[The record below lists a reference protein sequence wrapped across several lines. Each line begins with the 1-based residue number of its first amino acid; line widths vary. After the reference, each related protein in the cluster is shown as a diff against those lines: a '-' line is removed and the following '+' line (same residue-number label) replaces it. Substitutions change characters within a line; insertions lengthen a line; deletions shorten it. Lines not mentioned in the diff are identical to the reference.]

1 MGEQGALGIG
11 EMGNDE
17 VGNGDVGNGDMGNDE
32 VGNGYVG
39 NGHVDPNHGRFWTCS
54 HCNIINQ
61 PAQIRQIGYRSAVAV
76 LSPIVLTAADI
87 MRHADIRHRHRAEVG
102 RALQ

>member
-17 VGNGDVGNGDMGNDE
+17 VGNGDVGNGDMRNDE

-39 NGHVDPNHGRFWTCS
+39 NGHVDPNQTGKGFKNRPVESQFGARGNYAHGAP
-54 HCNIINQ
+54 I
-61 PAQIRQIGYRSAVAV
+61 P
-76 LSPIVLTAADI
+76 LSPCRLPRPRIKHPLSSVVFRKILKFI
-87 MRHADIRHRHRAEVG
+87 QQG
-102 RALQ
+102 

>member
-39 NGHVDPNHGRFWTCS
+39 NGHDLVFLITLLDGIYFLLILANKSCS
-54 HCNIINQ
+54 NQ
-61 PAQIRQIGYRSAVAV
+61 APHQIGN
-76 LSPIVLTAADI
+76 I
-87 MRHADIRHRHRAEVG
+87 E
-102 RALQ
+102 